1 MTDTPSTLTCTNHPG
16 VETSLRCNRCEK
28 PICIKCAVLT
38 PTGYRC
44 RDCVRGQQKVFDTAQ
59 NFDFPIAFIV
69 AAVPAFLVS
78 LILPYIGFLTIF
90 VGPLIGGVA
99 AELVRTAVRK
109 RRSNPLFITAAAGAA
124 FGCAW
129 VVLGALL
136 SFSLFGLIWAGVY
149 SFLVV
154 STLYYRLRGIRA

>member
-1 MTDTPSTLTCTNHPG
+1 MTDTPSLTCTNHPD

-59 NFDFPIAFIV
+59 NFDFPVAFIV
-69 AAVPAFLVS
+69 AAVPAFLGS

-90 VGPLIGGVA
+90 VGPLLGGVI
-99 AELVRTAVRK
+99 AELVRTAVRR
-109 RRSNPLFITAAAGAA
+109 RRSKPLFVTAAVGAA
-124 FGCAW
+124 IGCAW
-129 VVLGALL
+129 VLLVSIL
-136 SFSLFGLIWAGVY
+136 SFGLMSIIWAGLY

-154 STLYYRLRGIRA
+154 STLYYRLVGIRA